1 MKRSTLNIQNLNPNF
16 IGSWQIDSS
25 LCDDIVTYFENNK
38 LKQTQGGT
46 SEGIDL
52 NIKDR
57 QDIAINPKD
66 VKDPKNKILR
76 RYFQNLF
83 DCYKDYNL
91 QWPFL
96 ASIVNNLEI
105 GSFNIGKYKPGQH
118 FQKIHCERT
127 SLNTLHRLF
136 AFMTYL
142 NDVDEG
148 GSTYFTH
155 YGLDIKPK
163 KGLTLLWPAE
173 WTHAHK
179 GNVLKSGLK
188 YIITGWL
195 TFPKS
200 TININ

>member
-66 VKDPKNKILR
+66 LKDAENKILR

-200 TININ
+200 IINTN